1 MSSNIYKEY
10 ILAKYGEKLKEFRY
24 TVPETAFYNPAY
36 GLNGKTATLTI
47 YSKNMIELVPNRVG
61 SMDQGVKYAGD
72 VNEIMGFK
80 IIPRVDPDDYY
91 DGYPFLIIIEAEKI
105 HIYETTAD
113 PRNTGGIR
121 YYFAVDR
128 PSDLTADK
136 LGTITGLELPVTNGR
151 LETAVW
157 KYCDH

>member
-1 MSSNIYKEY
+1 MSSNIYQEY
-10 ILAKYGEKLKEFRY
+10 ILAKYGEKLKEFTY
-24 TVPETAFYNPAY
+24 TVPETAFYNPAF
-36 GLNGKTATLTI
+36 GLNGKTATLTT

-61 SMDQGVKYAGD
+61 SIDQGVKYAGD

-80 IIPRVDPDDYY
+80 IIPRVEPDDFD
-91 DGYPFLIIIEAEKI
+91 DGHPFLIIIETEKI

-113 PRNTGGIR
+113 VRYNGGIR

-128 PSDLTADK
+128 PSELTADK
-136 LGTITGLELPVTNGR
+136 LAMITGFELPVTNGR

-157 KYCDH
+157 RY